1 VRRLRIS
8 LAAGRPIWLKLR
20 ARRGNRPLER
30 QDRPV
35 SGYGSIAALIRLG
48 TLPGAA
54 ALGLLTLLL
63 TSP

>member
-1 VRRLRIS
+1 VARETGQQARLQ
-8 LAAGRPIWLKLR
+8 
-20 ARRGNRPLER
+20 R

>member
-1 VRRLRIS
+1 M
-8 LAAGRPIWLKLR
+8 LARTGAFWLIDLQMGGRPVKSS
-20 ARRGNRPLER
+20 GST
-30 QDRPV
+30 V
-35 SGYGSIAALIRLG
+35 SSYGSMAALIRLG

>member
-1 VRRLRIS
+1 V
-8 LAAGRPIWLKLR
+8 APET
-20 ARRGNRPLER
+20 GNRPVEY